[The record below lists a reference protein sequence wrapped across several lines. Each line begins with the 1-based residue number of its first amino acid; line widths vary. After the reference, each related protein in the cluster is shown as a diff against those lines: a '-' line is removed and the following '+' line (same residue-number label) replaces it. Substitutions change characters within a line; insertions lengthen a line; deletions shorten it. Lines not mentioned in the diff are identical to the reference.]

1 MHPFENLTTSY
12 PLPRVKIPSIREQG
26 TAVKRLE
33 AIRFLLRA
41 WRYRLKVEAE
51 EIRHIRRSVSSGD
64 TVIDVGAHKGAFT
77 YWLSRAVGP
86 QGRVLAFEPQPE
98 VADYLRRAIRYF
110 RLDNVE
116 ILETALSNQNG
127 TATLFRATNAVSP
140 GASLEVDPATA
151 GDSMA
156 VTLRTLD
163 EILCEKNIQ
172 SVRLIKCDAEGHELK
187 VFQGAQKSLEQFR
200 PILIFE
206 CETRH
211 HWGRSIQVV
220 FDFLYRYGYRGSFF
234 SEGEVLPFP
243 EDGKMDVS
251 RHPNVFN
258 YWFDD
263 ARRHK
268 PVPVEAA

>member
-1 MHPFENLTTSY
+1 MHPFAVLTTTHC
-12 PLPRVKIPSIREQG
+12 LNQTKNPSIRQQG
-26 TAVKRLE
+26 MTVKRLE

-77 YWLSRAVGP
+77 YWLSRSVGP
-86 QGRVLAFEPQPE
+86 KGRVLAFEPQPE

-116 ILETALSNQNG
+116 ILETALSDQNG

-156 VTLRTLD
+156 VTLRPLD
-163 EILCEKNIQ
+163 EVLCEKNIK

-187 VFQGAQKSLEQFR
+187 VFQGAQKSLEKFR

-234 SEGEVLPFP
+234 SAGGIRPFP
-243 EDGKMDVS
+243 DDGKMDVS
-251 RHPNVFN
+251 RHPDVFN
-258 YWFDD
+258 YWFED
-263 ARRHK
+263 
-268 PVPVEAA
+268 PQGNEQVPGEAA